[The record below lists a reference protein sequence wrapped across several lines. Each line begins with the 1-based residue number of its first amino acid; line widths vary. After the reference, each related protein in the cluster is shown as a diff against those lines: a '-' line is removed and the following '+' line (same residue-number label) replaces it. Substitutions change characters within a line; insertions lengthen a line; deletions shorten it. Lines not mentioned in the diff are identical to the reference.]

1 MTQVSCGMYSP
12 VHEVAW
18 VFTDDIESVETNRD
32 KMIINELKCN
42 IINFNFSEKNIVPQN
57 LKMNGNEILVVRKIK
72 HLGVIITDDL
82 KWEENTSLICSKVE
96 GKFYL
101 ISNLKSFGL
110 QIDELLNI
118 WKVMVR
124 PITDYAAPLW
134 HSGLSDTDIKRIVD
148 LQKNCIRHDLGY
160 CLY

>member
-1 MTQVSCGMYSP
+1 MKLHGSSHMTQVCCGIYPP

-32 KMIINELKCN
+32 KIIINKLKYN
-42 IINFNFSEKNIVPQN
+42 IINFNFSEKYIVPQN
-57 LKMNGNEILVVRKIK
+57 LKLNGNAILVVRKIK
-72 HLGVIITDDL
+72 ILGVIITDDL

-96 GKFYL
+96 GKYYL

-118 WKVMVR
+118 WKVIVR
-124 PITDYAAPLW
+124 PITVYVAPLW
-134 HSGLSDTDIKRIVD
+134 HPVLSDTDIKRIED
-148 LQKNCIRHDLGY
+148 LQKLH
-160 CLY
+160 